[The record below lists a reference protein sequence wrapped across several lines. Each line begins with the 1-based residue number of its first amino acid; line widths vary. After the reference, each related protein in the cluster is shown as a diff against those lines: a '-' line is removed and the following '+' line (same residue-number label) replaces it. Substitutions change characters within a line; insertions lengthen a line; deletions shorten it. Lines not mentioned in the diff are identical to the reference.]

1 MSRHSKPS
9 TRGVRRLTRLRYT
22 RLRAVLAGALV
33 LGVGA
38 TVTLAS
44 WNDSE
49 NARADITAGS
59 FDIVGSVD
67 GAAFSSHGATTAAV
81 LSFPFPASGFAPGVT
96 TYALLSVK
104 TSTVSVAGTVNLAA
118 DATNATSGTAPNAG
132 LGAFLTYGVTNIPSG
147 AAGACNATSFAGG
160 AVIIPVNSA
169 LTTSQPAATV
179 VPVGAKGAS
188 QVNLCFAVTMPAAVD
203 NAAQGKSAAPK
214 WTVNAVSTAS

>member
-9 TRGVRRLTRLRYT
+9 TRGVGRFTRLRYT
-22 RLRAVLAGALV
+22 RLRAILAGALV

-49 NARADITAGS
+49 SAKADFIAGT

-67 GAAFSSHGATTAAV
+67 GVAFGSHGGATPAAV
-81 LSFPFPASGFAPGVT
+81 LNFPAGVMAPGQT
-96 TYALLSVK
+96 KYALFAVK
-104 TSTVSVAGTVNLAA
+104 TADTSVAGAVSLAA
-118 DATNATSGTAPNAG
+118 TPSGIAPETD
-132 LGAFLTYGVTNIPSG
+132 LGPYLTYGVKNLSAGNACT
-147 AAGACNATSFAGG
+147 AANYAD
-160 AVIIPVNSA
+160 P
-169 LTTSQPAATV
+169 
-179 VPVGAKGAS
+179 AKGAVVIDAGTPLTQGQS
-188 QVNLCFAVTMPAAVD
+188 DGKTLAVGGPSKAQVNYCFAVTMPATVD